1 MCNVLKPKFV
11 FMKIRTFIKSVFM
24 KFLAGIHILIFFN
37 ISSYAQV
44 TNLVLNPGFEE
55 YKVCPESHNPE
66 NQSHLIIPGWTYP
79 TFAAPDYFNRCNT
92 HDVGVPENFAG
103 TSQPKTGDGYVGA
116 ILSGTDEGRR
126 EYIQG
131 ELKKPME
138 AGKKY
143 CVTYYYRLASGSRF
157 AVDQLSVYFAR
168 DKILKDGIVALGV
181 KPQLNNVDGL
191 FLDNVEDWEQICY
204 VYTAEGSEKH
214 FIIGNFKNY
223 DNTNYVVTD
232 KNIVNLRNK
241 AYAYYF
247 FDDVVISPLENCND
261 CPCVLHDFESR
272 IIDTS
277 YTGGR
282 DPVTGEARRIIN
294 DGYIKIGMLGGTPP
308 YKVTWNDNRTGPELR
323 NLPAGVY
330 TYVASDDNNC
340 KSSGTITFVEPK
352 IVMDEFV
359 EGLKNIEEGSAIVLE
374 NIFFE
379 FDKTELLP
387 ESYIELDK
395 IADFMIE
402 NNINRIEI
410 SGHTDSEGSDTYN
423 QKLSEGRAKAV
434 VDYLISRGVHP
445 VSMEAVGYGKTK
457 PIDTNL
463 TEKGRAK
470 NRRVEFMLVKR

>member
-1 MCNVLKPKFV
+1 
-11 FMKIRTFIKSVFM
+11 MKIRTFFKAVLM
-24 KFLAGIHILIFFN
+24 KFLIGIPLFLIFN
-37 ISSYAQV
+37 PGSYSQV
-44 TNLVLNPGFEE
+44 KNLVINPGFED
-55 YKVCPESHNPE
+55 YKKCPESHNPE
-66 NQSHLIIPGWTYP
+66 NQSHAIIPGWSYP
-79 TFAAPDYFNRCNT
+79 TFAAPDYFNRCSPN
-92 HDVGVPENFAG
+92 DAGVPRNFAG
-103 TSQPKTGDGYVGA
+103 TSEPNEGDGYAGA
-116 ILSGTDEGRR
+116 ILSGTFEGRR

-131 ELKKPME
+131 NLSKPME
-138 AGKKY
+138 AGRKY
-143 CVTYYYRLASGSRF
+143 CVTFYYRLASGSRF
-157 AVDQLSVYFAR
+157 AVDQLSVYFA
-168 DKILKDGIVALGV
+168 DKRILKDGIAALGV

-204 VYTAEGSEKH
+204 TYTAAGDEKH

-223 DNTNYVVTD
+223 NNTNYVVTD

-241 AYAYYF
+241 AYAYYY

-272 IIDTS
+272 IVDTS

-282 DPVTGEARRIIN
+282 DPITGETRRIIN
-294 DGYIKIGMLGGTPP
+294 DGYIKIGVIGGTPP
-308 YKVTWNDNRTGPELR
+308 YKVSWSNNSTGAELR
-323 NLPAGVY
+323 NLPAGIY

-340 KSSGTITFVEPK
+340 KSTGTVTFVEPK
-352 IVMDEFV
+352 IVRDEFV

-387 ESYIELDK
+387 ESYVELNK
-395 IADFMIE
+395 IVDFMIE

-410 SGHTDSEGSDTYN
+410 SGHTDSEGSDSYN

-434 VDYLISRGVHP
+434 VDYLVSRGVHP
-445 VSMEAVGYGKTK
+445 VSMEAVGYGKSR

-463 TEKGRAK
+463 TEEGQAI

>member
-1 MCNVLKPKFV
+1 MYNKNAIKNTY
-11 FMKIRTFIKSVFM
+11 MKLLTCILLLTFTWFYSF
-24 KFLAGIHILIFFN
+24 
-37 ISSYAQV
+37 AQDK
-44 TNLVLNPGFEE
+44 NLVVNPGFED

-66 NQSHLIIPGWTYP
+66 NQSHAIIPGWTYP
-79 TFAAPDYFNRCNT
+79 TFAAPDYFNRCSP
-92 HDVGVPENFAG
+92 HDAGVPVNFAG
-103 TSQPKTGDGYVGA
+103 TSEPNNGNGYAGA
-116 ILSGTDEGRR
+116 ILSGTFEGRR

-143 CVTYYYRLASGSRF
+143 CVKFYYRLASGSRF

-181 KPQLNNVDGL
+181 KPQLNNIDGL

-204 VYTAEGSEKH
+204 VYTAEGNEKH

-241 AYAYYF
+241 AYAYYY
-247 FDDVVISPLENCND
+247 FDDVDISQLDNCQD
-261 CPCVLHDFESR
+261 CPCVQHDFETR
-272 IIDTS
+272 IVDTF

-282 DPVTGEARRIIN
+282 DPVTGQVKRIIN
-294 DGYIKIGMLGGTPP
+294 DGYIKIGILGGTPP
-308 YKVTWNDNRTGPELR
+308 YKVKWSNNSTGPEIR
-323 NLPAGVY
+323 NLPGGVY
-330 TYVASDDNNC
+330 TYVASDNNNC
-340 KSSGTITFVEPK
+340 LSTGTVTFVEPR
-352 IVMDEFV
+352 IVKDEFV

-379 FDKTELLP
+379 FNKTDLLP
-387 ESYIELDK
+387 ESYLELDK

-410 SGHTDSEGSDTYN
+410 SGHTDSEGSDAYN
-423 QKLSEGRAKAV
+423 QKLSEGRAQAV
-434 VDYLISRGVHP
+434 VNYLISRGVHP
-445 VSMEAVGYGKTK
+445 VSMEAVGYGKTR

-463 TEKGRAK
+463 TEEGRAR

>member
-1 MCNVLKPKFV
+1 MKLLTCILLLV
-11 FMKIRTFIKSVFM
+11 F
-24 KFLAGIHILIFFN
+24 AGLY
-37 ISSYAQV
+37 SYTQDK
-44 TNLVLNPGFEE
+44 NLVLNPGFEK

-66 NQSHLIIPGWTYP
+66 NQSHEIIPGWTYP
-79 TFAAPDYFNRCNT
+79 TFAAPDYFSRCSP
-92 HDVGVPENFAG
+92 HDAGVPVNFAG
-103 TSQPKTGDGYVGA
+103 TSEPHTGDGYIGA
-116 ILSGTDEGRR
+116 ILSGTFEGRR

-131 ELKKPME
+131 ELKNTME

-143 CVTYYYRLASGSRF
+143 CVKFYYRLASGSRF
-157 AVDQLSVYFAR
+157 AVDQLSVYFTG

-181 KPQLNNVDGL
+181 KPQLNNTDGL

-204 VYTAEGSEKH
+204 VYTAEGNEKY
-214 FIIGNFKNY
+214 FIIGNFRNY

-241 AYAYYF
+241 AYAYYY
-247 FDDVVISPLENCND
+247 FDDVEIYPLDNCKD
-261 CPCVLHDFESR
+261 CPCVQHDFESR
-272 IIDTS
+272 IVDTF

-282 DPVTGEARRIIN
+282 DPVTGQVKRIIN

-308 YKVTWNDNRTGPELR
+308 YKVTWSNNSTGTELR
-323 NLPAGVY
+323 NLPGGIY
-330 TYVASDDNNC
+330 TYMASDNYNC
-340 KSSGTITFVEPK
+340 LSTGTVTFVEPL
-352 IVMDEFV
+352 IVRDEFV

-379 FDKTELLP
+379 FNKTELLP

-395 IADFMIE
+395 IAAFMIE

-410 SGHTDSEGSDTYN
+410 SGHTDSEGSDAYN

-445 VSMEAVGYGKTK
+445 VSMEAAGYGKTR
-457 PIDTNL
+457 PVDTNL
-463 TEKGRAK
+463 TEEGRAK

>member
-1 MCNVLKPKFV
+1 
-11 FMKIRTFIKSVFM
+11 MKIRTSFKAVLM
-24 KFLAGIHILIFFN
+24 KFLIGIPVVIIFN
-37 ISSYAQV
+37 LCSYSQV
-44 TNLVLNPGFEE
+44 KNLVYNPGFEE
-55 YKVCPESHNPE
+55 YKKCPESHNPE
-66 NQSHLIIPGWTYP
+66 NQSHEVIPGWSYP
-79 TFAAPDYFNRCNT
+79 TFAAPDYFNRCSPN
-92 HDVGVPENFAG
+92 DAGVPRNFAG
-103 TSQPKTGDGYVGA
+103 TSEPKTGDGYVGA
-116 ILSGTDEGRR
+116 ILSGTFEGRR

-131 ELKKPME
+131 NLSKPME

-143 CVTYYYRLASGSRF
+143 CVTFYYRLASGSRF
-157 AVDQLSVYFAR
+157 AVDQLSVYFA
-168 DKILKDGIVALGV
+168 DKRILKDGIVALGV

-204 VYTAEGSEKH
+204 VYTAAGNEKH

-223 DNTNYVVTD
+223 NNTNYVVTD

-241 AYAYYF
+241 AYAYYY
-247 FDDVVISPLENCND
+247 FDDVVISPLENCID

-272 IIDTS
+272 IVDTS

-282 DPVTGEARRIIN
+282 DPITGETRRIVN
-294 DGYIKIGMLGGTPP
+294 DGYIKIGIIGGTPP
-308 YKVTWNDNRTGPELR
+308 YKVSWSNNSTGAELR

-330 TYVASDDNNC
+330 KYIASDDNNC
-340 KSSGTITFVEPK
+340 LSTGTVTFVEPK
-352 IVMDEFV
+352 IIRDEFV

-387 ESYIELDK
+387 ESYVELDK
-395 IADFMIE
+395 ITDFMIE
-402 NNINRIEI
+402 NNITRIEI
-410 SGHTDSEGSDTYN
+410 SGHTDSEGSDSYN

-445 VSMEAVGYGKTK
+445 VSMEAVGYGKSR

-463 TEKGRAK
+463 TDEGQAK

>member
-1 MCNVLKPKFV
+1 ME
-11 FMKIRTFIKSVFM
+11 IRTFCKSVLM

-37 ISSYAQV
+37 ISSYSQV

-55 YKVCPESHNPE
+55 YKKCPESHNPE
-66 NQSHLIIPGWTYP
+66 NQSHAVIPGWTYP
-79 TFAAPDYFNRCNT
+79 TFAAPDYFNRCSP
-92 HDVGVPENFAG
+92 HDAGVPVNFAG
-103 TSQPKTGDGYVGA
+103 TSEPHTGDGYAGA
-116 ILSGTDEGRR
+116 ILSGTFEGRR

-157 AVDQLSVYFAR
+157 AVDQLSVYFAE

-204 VYTAEGSEKH
+204 VYTASGNEKY

-241 AYAYYF
+241 AYAYYY
-247 FDDVVISPLENCND
+247 FDDVEVSPLENCND
-261 CPCVLHDFESR
+261 CPCVQHDFEAR

-282 DPVTGEARRIIN
+282 DPITGEARRIIN

-308 YKVTWNDNRTGPELR
+308 YKVSWNNNMTGPELR

-330 TYVASDDNNC
+330 TYVASDANNC
-340 KSSGTITFVEPK
+340 KSSGTVTFVEPK

-387 ESYIELDK
+387 ESYIELNK

-423 QKLSEGRAKAV
+423 QKLSEGRAQAV

-445 VSMEAVGYGKTK
+445 VSMEAVGYGKSR

-463 TEKGRAK
+463 TEEGRAK